1 MGQGKGYCKGNWQTI
16 PMHSFL
22 PSATPFIP
30 LKNRTDTIVMNTDV
44 TNTETR
50 IPETTQPLLH
60 PELTA
65 PDSLQTTML
74 QMVTGYW
81 VAQSIYAAAKLGIA
95 DHLSDRAQSTEV
107 LAQLTETDP
116 RSLYRLLRALS
127 SIGVF
132 VETEPGWFALT
143 PLATYLQSNQP
154 GSIRDAAIMLG
165 DPEHYASWGN
175 LLHSL
180 RTGESAFENL
190 YGMNVFQ
197 HYAQNPQA
205 AAVFDRAMTS
215 FSSAENAGVVTQYDF
230 SSIHTLV
237 DVAGG
242 HGSLLAA
249 ILQANPHLN
258 GILFDQPAVVAG
270 AAPLLQSYG
279 VSDRCQVVGGSFFES
294 VPSGADAYLLKHIL
308 HDWDD
313 DRSIEILKQC
323 RCAMAGQGRVL
334 VVEQVIPPGNEPF
347 MGKLLDMNMLVM
359 CPGGQERTA
368 AEYEALFEAA
378 GFKLSRIVPT
388 STMVSIVEGLA

>member
-1 MGQGKGYCKGNWQTI
+1 MNIETLNT
-16 PMHSFL
+16 PEAA
-22 PSATPFIP
+22 PSG
-30 LKNRTDTIVMNTDV
+30 LDS
-44 TNTETR
+44 
-50 IPETTQPLLH
+50 
-60 PELTA
+60 ELTA
-65 PDSLQTTML
+65 PDALQMMMM
-74 QMVTGYW
+74 QMVTSYW

-95 DHLSDRAQSTEV
+95 DHLGDRAQSTEV
-107 LAQLTETDP
+107 LAQLTATDP

-127 SIGVF
+127 SLGIF

-143 PLATYLQSNQP
+143 PLATYLQRDQP
-154 GSIRDAAIMLG
+154 GSVRDAAIMLG

-175 LLHSL
+175 VMHSL

-197 HYAQNPQA
+197 HYAQNPEA

-215 FSSAENAGVVTQYDF
+215 FSSVENVGVVTGYDF
-230 SSIHTLV
+230 SPIHTLV

-249 ILQANPHLN
+249 VLHANPHLH
-258 GILFDQPAVVAG
+258 GILFEQPAVVAG
-270 AAPLLQSYG
+270 AASVLASYG
-279 VSDRCQVVGGSFFES
+279 VSDRCQVVEGNFFEA
-294 VPSGADAYLLKHIL
+294 VPTGADAYLLKHIV

-323 RCAMAGQGRVL
+323 RRAMTDNGRVL
-334 VVEQVIPPGNEPF
+334 IVEQVIPPGNEPF

-359 CPGGQERTA
+359 CPGGRERTA
-368 AEYEALFEAA
+368 AEYEVLLTAA

-388 STMVSIVEGLA
+388 STMVSVVEGVAAF